1 MSKDVNNIGNRS
13 STMKNLQDVDIEYRK
28 KKIAFVVQV
37 AKLNKFRVST
47 PEEMTERLEE
57 LFQLC
62 VETGNIPNYEALAV
76 ACGIP
81 IRTFYDMSTGNFDKT
96 ADFSP
101 IIKSAKD
108 TIALMESS
116 MANEGK
122 IPSAVWIF
130 RAKNYM
136 GMKDVQQIEAVQTAS
151 GDIPNQ
157 ESDLLEALPESPG
170 ENVIELKAE
179 DKEIVDI

>member
-1 MSKDVNNIGNRS
+1 
-13 STMKNLQDVDIEYRK
+13 
-28 KKIAFVVQV
+28 
-37 AKLNKFRVST
+37 
-47 PEEMTERLEE
+47 
-57 LFQLC
+57 
-62 VETGNIPNYEALAV
+62 
-76 ACGIP
+76 
-81 IRTFYDMSTGNFDKT
+81 
-96 ADFSP
+96 
-101 IIKSAKD
+101 
-108 TIALMESS
+108 
-116 MANEGK
+116 MANDGK

-157 ESDLLEALPESPG
+157 ENDLLEALPESPV

>member
-1 MSKDVNNIGNRS
+1 MAHVDNIGHKSSLQKAIKDVDKEYIKQ
-13 STMKNLQDVDIEYRK
+13 TWKFALAVD
-28 KKIAFVVQV
+28 A
-37 AKLNKFRVST
+37 LNVKRVENE
-47 PEEMTERLEE
+47 EEMEERIQQ
-57 LFQLC
+57 LFDLC
-62 VETGNIPNYEALAV
+62 SRTGNIPTYESIAV

-81 IRTFYDMSTGNFDKT
+81 IRTFYDMRKGEYEGYQQYSQ
-96 ADFSP
+96 
-101 IIKSAKD
+101 IINRAKA
-108 TIALMESS
+108 TVSLMESS
-116 MANEGK
+116 MVRDGK
-122 IPSAVWIF
+122 IPPSLWIF

-157 ESDLLEALPESPG
+157 ESDLLEALPESPV

>member
-1 MSKDVNNIGNRS
+1 MAHVDNIGKHTSVQKATND
-13 STMKNLQDVDIEYRK
+13 LDISYKK
-28 KKIAFVVQV
+28 KKISFALQV

-47 PEEMTERLEE
+47 PEEMTERLDE

-62 VETGNIPNYEALAV
+62 IDTGNIPTYEALAV

-96 ADFSP
+96 AEFSP

-116 MANEGK
+116 MANDGK

-157 ESDLLEALPESPG
+157 ENDLLEALPESPA

-179 DKEIVDI
+179 DKEIIDI

>member
-1 MSKDVNNIGNRS
+1 MICLMLLMSGYA
-13 STMKNLQDVDIEYRK
+13 QW
-28 KKIAFVVQV
+28 Q
-37 AKLNKFRVST
+37 
-47 PEEMTERLEE
+47 
-57 LFQLC
+57 
-62 VETGNIPNYEALAV
+62 
-76 ACGIP
+76 
-81 IRTFYDMSTGNFDKT
+81 
-96 ADFSP
+96 P

-108 TIALMESS
+108 TIAFMESS

-157 ESDLLEALPESPG
+157 EEDLLATLPESPN
-170 ENVIELKAE
+170 EKVIELPKE
-179 DKEIVDI
+179 DIKNVVDI